1 MRKLAFIITSILF
14 SFQVLA
20 QSNMQPYLDSA
31 RIAYTNNDF
40 AGSARLYMRI
50 VEHGY
55 ESSQIYYNLGNCY
68 YKQMQIPN
76 AILWYQRALKLDP
89 SFDDARYNLSMA
101 QELIVD
107 KIDTIE
113 PPFYKRWYKSLFTA
127 KSPNAWAYLTAGLF
141 VLFIVS
147 MFFIFSSLKDKL
159 KRVSVPVAFLAL
171 IFSILSFVVA
181 NSAHKF
187 AINRTLGVIM
197 TPSVTI
203 QSTPHAEGTK
213 LFTIHEGLTVNISTY
228 VEGWY
233 EIRLEDGRVGWIQ
246 KKDIEEI

>member
-1 MRKLAFIITSILF
+1 
-14 SFQVLA
+14 
-20 QSNMQPYLDSA
+20 
-31 RIAYTNNDF
+31 
-40 AGSARLYMRI
+40 
-50 VEHGY
+50 
-55 ESSQIYYNLGNCY
+55 
-68 YKQMQIPN
+68 
-76 AILWYQRALKLDP
+76 
-89 SFDDARYNLSMA
+89 MA

-127 KSPNAWAYLTAGLF
+127 MSPNAWAYLTAGLF

-147 MFFIFSSLKDKL
+147 MFFIFSSLNDKL